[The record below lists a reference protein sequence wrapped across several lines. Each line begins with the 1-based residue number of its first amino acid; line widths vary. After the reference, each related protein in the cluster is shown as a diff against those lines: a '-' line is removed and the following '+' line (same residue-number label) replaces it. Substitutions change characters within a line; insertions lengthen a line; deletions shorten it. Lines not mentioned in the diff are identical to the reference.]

1 MQRIKV
7 GDLVAVI
14 SGEDRGKR
22 GKVMR
27 ILKDKDRVIVEGI
40 NQVKRHMRATPQS
53 PGGILEVEAPIHL
66 SKVMP
71 VDPESDKPS
80 RIRFSEKDDKKSRV
94 AKSGAELPTR
104 TE

>member
-1 MQRIKV
+1 MQRIKA
-7 GDLVAVI
+7 GDMVAVI

-27 ILKDKDRVIVEGI
+27 VLRDKNSVIVEGV
-40 NQVKRHMRATPQS
+40 NQVKRHLRQTQQS

-71 VDPESDKPS
+71 LDPETDKPS
-80 RIRFSEKDDKKSRV
+80 RLRFEDKDGRKSRV

-104 TE
+104 EE

>member
-7 GDLVAVI
+7 GDMVAVI
-14 SGEDRGKR
+14 SGNDRGKR

-27 ILKDKDRVIVEGI
+27 VIREKNRVIVEGI
-40 NQVKRHMRATPQS
+40 NQIKRHMRATPQS

-71 VDPESDKPS
+71 VDPETDKPS
-80 RIRFSEKDDKKSRV
+80 RIHYEKKDDKKSRV
-94 AKSGAELPTR
+94 AKSGAALPTR
-104 TE
+104 EE